1 MNNKY
6 DCVKEIKNA
15 GYPCDKKEC
24 RHFFECN
31 DYKNCSIIAAETGPM
46 TLQEIGNNFN
56 LSRMR
61 ICQIEKNLLNKIK
74 NENKSLKNF

>member
-6 DCVKEIKNA
+6 GCVKEIKNA
-15 GYPCDKKEC
+15 DHPCLEKEC
-24 RHFFECN
+24 RHFFKCEQ
-31 DYKNCSIIAAETGPM
+31 YKNCSIVAAENGPM

-74 NENKSLKNF
+74 NDNKKLNDF